1 MTVKRHCERSVAI
14 QCMRRLSFW
23 IAASQAPR
31 DDELGASDS
40 RSRIGS
46 KLIAM
51 TVLKQLGSDPD
62 QDTSRTRLRRLIL
75 CHSTALGM
83 SMAMACMHLSSQPCL
98 FCILSMAL
106 PRSLAMVIP

>member
-14 QCMRRLSFW
+14 QCAVKRGDLNNQDLNPITLIVFSHVAAGKTCRRL
-23 IAASQAPR
+23 
-31 DDELGASDS
+31 
-40 RSRIGS
+40 RIF
-46 KLIAM
+46 
-51 TVLKQLGSDPD
+51 
-62 QDTSRTRLRRLIL
+62 

-106 PRSLAMVIP
+106 PRSLAMEMP